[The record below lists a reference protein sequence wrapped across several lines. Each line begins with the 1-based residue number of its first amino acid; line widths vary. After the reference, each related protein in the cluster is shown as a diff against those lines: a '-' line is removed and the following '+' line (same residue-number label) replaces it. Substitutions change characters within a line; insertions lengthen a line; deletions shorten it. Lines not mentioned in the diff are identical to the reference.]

1 MDYDL
6 LIRGGKIIDGSGL
19 PGYLGDVGVKDGKIV
34 ELGRLRGSAAR
45 TIDATGLVVSPG
57 FVDHHTHLDA
67 QILWDPYGTSE
78 PENGVTSVV
87 MGNCGLALAPVED
100 GVEEAIVKSF
110 VRVEA
115 MPREALIEGVPW
127 GWHSFGEYLDALEGK
142 TGINVGGLIGHIALR
157 QTVMGEESVER
168 EATPAEVE
176 RMKALVREGM
186 EGGALGIST
195 NRNSRH
201 YREDG
206 KPVASRLASLDEL
219 FELSDVLAEMNSGV
233 IETIA
238 NLSDEEQIAWY
249 DQLARRTAR
258 PVIWQSVLHRYSA
271 PDFWRVQLEAIAPT
285 FRDGYRAYGLANTVP
300 IYNRF
305 NLNNAQV
312 FDEWPTWKNIMF
324 LPEFVRKQAFSDPE
338 TRAKLKAE
346 FAEKRYTNFH
356 KRWDLIPVVEV
367 AKPENERYLGK
378 TIAEL
383 GEMRRQDPVDAM
395 IDLSLEEDLKTTFLS
410 ANGGDPEAMGQIMR
424 SPYVLIGVSDAG
436 AHVQFNASFG
446 YSTTLLGLHVRER
459 GAMPLEQAIYK
470 LTFQVASVY
479 GLNDRGLLRPGY
491 AADVCVFNPETVR
504 ARDWEWVQD
513 YPANTRRLAQKAD
526 GIEYTIVNGTVIY
539 EGGRLTGALPGHV
552 LRGSAYAGRPEPVL
566 V

>member
-1 MDYDL
+1 
-6 LIRGGKIIDGSGL
+6 
-19 PGYLGDVGVKDGKIV
+19 
-34 ELGRLRGSAAR
+34 
-45 TIDATGLVVSPG
+45 
-57 FVDHHTHLDA
+57 
-67 QILWDPYGTSE
+67 
-78 PENGVTSVV
+78 
-87 MGNCGLALAPVED
+87 
-100 GVEEAIVKSF
+100 
-110 VRVEA
+110 
-115 MPREALIEGVPW
+115 
-127 GWHSFGEYLDALEGK
+127 
-142 TGINVGGLIGHIALR
+142 
-157 QTVMGEESVER
+157 
-168 EATPAEVE
+168 
-176 RMKALVREGM
+176 
-186 EGGALGIST
+186 
-195 NRNSRH
+195 
-201 YREDG
+201 
-206 KPVASRLASLDEL
+206 
-219 FELSDVLAEMNSGV
+219 
-233 IETIA
+233 
-238 NLSDEEQIAWY
+238 
-249 DQLARRTAR
+249 
-258 PVIWQSVLHRYSA
+258 
-271 PDFWRVQLEAIAPT
+271 
-285 FRDGYRAYGLANTVP
+285 
-300 IYNRF
+300 
-305 NLNNAQV
+305 
-312 FDEWPTWKNIMF
+312 MF

-552 LRGSAYAGRPEPVL
+552 LRGSAYAGRPEPGGREILVTMADGELFAFARQCPHEATNLDTAEVMEGLKLRCEGHNYCFDLRTGECVTPAGGPALAVL
-566 V
+566 PLEEHEGKVCVRLEW